1 VRYMTSHPRDLSAN
15 LIAAHRDIPK
25 LMPFLHLPIQSGSDR
40 ILAAMNRR
48 HGRGEYLELVACV
61 RAARPDIAISSDFI
75 VGFPGET
82 EDDFAA
88 TLNLTEQV
96 KFAQAFSFTY
106 SPRPGTPAAE
116 MDGQIPET
124 VKTERLARLQS
135 AIERQ
140 RQAFNA
146 ALIGR
151 TVDVL
156 FEKPGRL
163 PGQIAGR
170 SPYLQP
176 VQVMAPAHRIGT
188 VGRVEIT
195 AQSTNSLF
203 GEPIGPLPAYATMPP
218 AFAAAEGA

>member
-1 VRYMTSHPRDLSAN
+1 
-15 LIAAHRDIPK
+15 
-25 LMPFLHLPIQSGSDR
+25 
-40 ILAAMNRR
+40 MNRR
-48 HGRGEYLELVACV
+48 HGRREYLDVIARV
-61 RAARPDIAISSDFI
+61 RAVKPDIAISSDFI

-88 TLNLTEQV
+88 SLDLIEEA
-96 KFAQAFSFTY
+96 KFAQAFSFKY

-116 MDGQIPET
+116 MDGQIPEA
-124 VKTERLARLQS
+124 VKIERLARLQT
-135 AIERQ
+135 ALERH

-146 ALIGR
+146 ALLGR
-151 TVDVL
+151 TLDVL

-176 VQVMAPAHRIGT
+176 VQVMAPARRIGT
-188 VGRVEIT
+188 VARVKIT

-203 GEPIGPLPAYATMPP
+203 GELVDAVPASATKPL
-218 AFAAAEGA
+218 AFAAAGGD